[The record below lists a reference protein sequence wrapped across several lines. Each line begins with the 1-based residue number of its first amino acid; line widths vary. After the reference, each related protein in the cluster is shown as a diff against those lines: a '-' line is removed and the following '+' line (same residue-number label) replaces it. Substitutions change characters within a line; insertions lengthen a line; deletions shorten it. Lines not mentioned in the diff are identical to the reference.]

1 MTKWFRTVDHYHKKT
16 LGRNSTLSVKE
27 SKLYNLNLMQ
37 LFKSVTEELQKSERW
52 VGLNQWFSK
61 YSPWDSSTGISC
73 NLREMQILV
82 PDLDLLNQ

>member
-1 MTKWFRTVDHYHKKT
+1 
-16 LGRNSTLSVKE
+16 
-27 SKLYNLNLMQ
+27 MQ